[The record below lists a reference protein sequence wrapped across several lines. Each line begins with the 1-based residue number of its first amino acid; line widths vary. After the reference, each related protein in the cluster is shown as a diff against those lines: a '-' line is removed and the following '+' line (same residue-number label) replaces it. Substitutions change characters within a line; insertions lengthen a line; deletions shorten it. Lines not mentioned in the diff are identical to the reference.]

1 MSKMRYR
8 TLRENVADEIKGKI
22 LNRELKPG
30 MRIIEQNLS
39 DELEVSR
46 GPIREALRQLEQEGF
61 VEYKRNAGCSIKE
74 VSTRDLYE
82 IYLLRSTYETLS
94 VRLCNGCYTEDDIQ
108 KMEHILEQM
117 KDIEDY
123 QKVIECDQKFHQ
135 ILVKKAG
142 FQRIEKVWSDLDY
155 FNIVSSYLVGFE
167 EKAAIK
173 RQYKIHR
180 ILIDACR
187 TNDEDVICKAIY
199 DHYMKSLEQFMKK
212 EDIKCI
218 HK

>member
-1 MSKMRYR
+1 M
-8 TLRENVADEIKGKI
+8 
-22 LNRELKPG
+22 
-30 MRIIEQNLS
+30 
-39 DELEVSR
+39 
-46 GPIREALRQLEQEGF
+46 
-61 VEYKRNAGCSIKE
+61 
-74 VSTRDLYE
+74 
-82 IYLLRSTYETLS
+82 
-94 VRLCNGCYTEDDIQ
+94 RLCNGRYTEDDIQ

-167 EKAAIK
+167 EKVMIK